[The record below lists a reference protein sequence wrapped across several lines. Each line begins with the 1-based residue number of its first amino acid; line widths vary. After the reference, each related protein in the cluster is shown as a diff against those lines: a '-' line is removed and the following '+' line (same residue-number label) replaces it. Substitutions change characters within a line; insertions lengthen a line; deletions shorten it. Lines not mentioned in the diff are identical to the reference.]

1 MQYIAWMQCPVGV
14 CAEILMLHFV
24 FGYAW
29 KKKRTWFWSVLGVA
43 VPIQLALVLF
53 SGQDAQTADLL
64 QETFT
69 LLCSVVFPYT
79 VLQRK
84 RKRTFFLFSV
94 VYCATIDYIVFL
106 IPTDRQSAAY
116 LLTETLVI
124 GWILLFW
131 KVWGIRA
138 PSDFLEQIPAWLYMV
153 IFTADLNA
161 YYGGMLNR
169 DTSYY
174 AQVSAVLRIVSFA
187 MMAFGVVYIVHR
199 YLSVRLAE
207 QQANQQIAA
216 QLRFYEEY
224 AEKNRA
230 VRAFRHDY
238 ENNLISLGVFLQAG
252 QLADAQAY
260 VQKLQG
266 DVQSTA
272 NAFTTGNY
280 LADAI
285 LSQKAA
291 LAAERKIEI
300 DFSGTVPKS
309 GIDHTDL
316 CTILCNLLDNAIRA
330 AEPSA
335 PCRVELVG
343 RETADRWKLTVRNPV
358 KQRVP
363 IRGGSIRTSKAD
375 RENHGIG
382 LANVK
387 RSAENYGGYLELQ
400 CDDRY
405 FTAEVGM
412 MLNMEEKR

>member
-1 MQYIAWMQCPVGV
+1 MIGV
-14 CAEILMLHFV
+14 FAQILMLRFV

-29 KKKRTWFWSVLGVA
+29 KKKRTWFWSILGVA
-43 VPIQLALVLF
+43 VPIQLALLLGTRAY
-53 SGQDAQTADLL
+53 SETTELL
-64 QETFT
+64 QELFS

-79 VLQRK
+79 ILQYK
-84 RKRTFFLFSV
+84 RKRTFFMFSV

-106 IPTDRQSAAY
+106 IPTDRQNTAY
-116 LLTETLVI
+116 LLTESVVI
-124 GWILLFW
+124 GLIILFW

-153 IFTADLNA
+153 VFVADLNA
-161 YYGGMLNR
+161 YYSGMLNR

-174 AQVSAVLRIVSFA
+174 AEVSAALRIVSFA
-187 MMAFGVVYIVHR
+187 MMAFGVGYIVHR

-207 QQANQQIAA
+207 QQAKQQIAA

-238 ENNLISLGVFLQAG
+238 ENNLISLGVFLDAG
-252 QLADAQAY
+252 QIADAQAY

-291 LAAERKIEI
+291 QAAGQQIEI

-316 CTILCNLLDNAIRA
+316 CSILCNLLDNAICA
-330 AEPSA
+330 AKPSA

-343 RETADRWKLTVRNPV
+343 RETADSWKLTVRNPV
-358 KQRVP
+358 KKRVP
-363 IRGGSIRTSKAD
+363 IRGGTIRTSKAD

-382 LANVK
+382 LTNVK

-400 CDDRY
+400 CDDRC

-412 MLNMEEKR
+412 MLNTEEKR